1 MPKSENQKLKIL
13 YIAKYFLEN
22 SDENHYVTASDIIDH
37 LNDYGIVAER
47 RSIYRDISLLRDV
60 YEMDIESTKG
70 GRHRLLS
77 HDIAFEDILLLAEC
91 IHSAK
96 FVSESKAK
104 ELISTL
110 SNFCSIYE
118 AERINNDLTAFKRP
132 RTTQKKMIYLLETIR
147 EAMATYRDGKIQIP
161 KKISFKYMK
170 TSIDDMSSSVYRR
183 SGNRYKVSPFSLLI
197 NDGNYYLIAFDNSS
211 REIRTYRVDRMDDVM
226 ILREAREG
234 ADEFAAYD
242 MLSHLQ
248 RTFGMYGGDNRTVSI
263 RFANYLLDTV
273 VERFGTDN
281 TVSYRKDDTRHFT
294 VTTEIAIIPQFYS
307 WLLGFGVSATILRP
321 QEVVDDFKEYIS
333 KIMKHYEIRK

>member
-22 SDENHYVTASDIIDH
+22 SDENHYVTAADIIDH
-37 LNDYGIVAER
+37 LKDYGIEAER
-47 RSIYRDISLLRDV
+47 RSIYRDIALLRDV
-60 YEMDIESTKG
+60 YEMDIESTQG

-104 ELISTL
+104 ELISSL

-118 AERINNDLTAFKRP
+118 ADKINNDLTAFKRP

-147 EAMATYRDGKIQIP
+147 EAMATYRDGKIQTP

-170 TSIDDMSSSVYRR
+170 TSIDDISSSVYRQN
-183 SGNRYKVSPFSLLI
+183 GKRYKVSPFSLLI
-197 NDGNYYLIAFDNSS
+197 NDGNYYLIAFDDDSK
-211 REIRTYRVDRMDDVM
+211 EIRTYRVDRMEDVR
-226 ILREAREG
+226 ISSEPRSG
-234 ADEFAAYD
+234 AKEFAAYD
-242 MLSHLQ
+242 MPSHLQ

-281 TVSYRKDDTRHFT
+281 TVSYCKDGNRHFT
-294 VTTEIAIIPQFYS
+294 VTTEIAVSPQFYS

-321 QEVVDDFKEYIS
+321 QEVVEDFKDYLL
-333 KIMKHYEIRK
+333 KIAKHYKIGK